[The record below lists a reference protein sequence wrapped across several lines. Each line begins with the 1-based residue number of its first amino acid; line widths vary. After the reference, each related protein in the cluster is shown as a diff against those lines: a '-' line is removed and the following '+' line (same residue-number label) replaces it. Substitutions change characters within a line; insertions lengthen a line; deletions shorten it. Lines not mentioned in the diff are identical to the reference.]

1 MSGRPCKGRP
11 SPSPITPEPVQPD
24 PVFGLKF
31 TIEARHGGTV
41 LIDMAAL
48 DPRPLAIAFAG
59 ALRRSA
65 ALGGPIGAAS
75 VIKQHLNAYRLFFA
89 WRGDEALNVAGVGD
103 LRAAHIDGFAS
114 ALDRR
119 GWARSTGT

>member
-1 MSGRPCKGRP
+1 MSERPRKGRP
-11 SPSPITPEPVQPD
+11 VAFAPITPERPQPD

-41 LIDMAAL
+41 LVDMTAL

-65 ALGGPIGAAS
+65 ALGDRSVRPAS
-75 VIKQHLNAYRLFFA
+75 
-89 WRGDEALNVAGVGD
+89 
-103 LRAAHIDGFAS
+103 S
-114 ALDRR
+114 SSMS
-119 GWARSTGT
+119 RSIVTSSPGLPTKD